1 MLVGLL
7 GILKAGGAYVPLDPD
22 YPKERLGL
30 MLEDMQTKVLLSREQ
45 LIPQLPESCAR
56 VVCLDR
62 DWKEIAEQS
71 GENLMSST
79 TAESLAYVIYT
90 SGSTGRPKGATVPHR
105 GVLRLLFGVEYVQLN
120 GSETFLH
127 LAPVSFDA
135 STFELWGALL
145 HGAKCVLFSGKIPS
159 PHELGNILHHHGIS
173 ALWLTASL
181 FNTVIDEAPGALSG
195 VRQLLIGGEALSVPH
210 VRRAVALLP
219 DTQIINGYGPTESTT
234 FACCYRIPAR
244 LDESMNSIPIGR
256 PIANTEVYLLDS
268 HLSPVP
274 IGVPGELYIGGDGLA
289 RSYLNRP
296 DLTAENFIPHP
307 FGDELGARL
316 YKTGDLA
323 RYLSDGNIE
332 FLGRIDYQVKIR
344 GFRIELREIESVLG
358 QHPGVRET
366 VVLAREDTPGTKRLV
381 AYVVPVKEQACSTR
395 ELRNF
400 VKQKLPEYMIPSVF
414 VLLDVL
420 PLTANGKVNRKR
432 FPPPDQN
439 RPELEASYAAPRTST
454 EERLAEIWSK
464 LLGLNQVGIRDNFF
478 DLGGH
483 SLLAVRLFAEI
494 EKAFKKRPPLS
505 CLFEDGTIEH
515 LAKLVDQKIPFGKQ
529 SCLVPIQPHGN
540 KVPFFCVHEF
550 FGDVLCYLNLA
561 HHLGPDQPFYAIEAQ
576 GLDGVEEPFTDI
588 KTMAAYYIQQIR
600 AVQPRGPYSLGGLCF
615 GGIVAFEMAQQ
626 LTANGESV
634 SMVALL
640 DSGVRGGSD
649 TVTRWRRHFEAV
661 AKGLPSWLAGALELK
676 GSQWK
681 DLIKLKR
688 SMFKAKLGSHNGN
701 SHASKLINEMA
712 NLFGF
717 SEQHR
722 KVAHAQHLAMRNYTP
737 KVYPGQLTLFRARM
751 QPLFSSHRPDKGWD
765 RLAAGGLEIRVVP
778 GNHLGMLQEP
788 HVRVLAEQ
796 LKACLARALTEAN
809 AA

>member
-1 MLVGLL
+1 
-7 GILKAGGAYVPLDPD
+7 
-22 YPKERLGL
+22 
-30 MLEDMQTKVLLSREQ
+30 
-45 LIPQLPESCAR
+45 
-56 VVCLDR
+56 
-62 DWKEIAEQS
+62 
-71 GENLMSST
+71 
-79 TAESLAYVIYT
+79 
-90 SGSTGRPKGATVPHR
+90 
-105 GVLRLLFGVEYVQLN
+105 
-120 GSETFLH
+120 
-127 LAPVSFDA
+127 
-135 STFELWGALL
+135 
-145 HGAKCVLFSGKIPS
+145 
-159 PHELGNILHHHGIS
+159 
-173 ALWLTASL
+173 
-181 FNTVIDEAPGALSG
+181 
-195 VRQLLIGGEALSVPH
+195 
-210 VRRAVALLP
+210 
-219 DTQIINGYGPTESTT
+219 
-234 FACCYRIPAR
+234 
-244 LDESMNSIPIGR
+244 
-256 PIANTEVYLLDS
+256 
-268 HLSPVP
+268 
-274 IGVPGELYIGGDGLA
+274 
-289 RSYLNRP
+289 
-296 DLTAENFIPHP
+296 
-307 FGDELGARL
+307 
-316 YKTGDLA
+316 
-323 RYLSDGNIE
+323 
-332 FLGRIDYQVKIR
+332 
-344 GFRIELREIESVLG
+344 
-358 QHPGVRET
+358 
-366 VVLAREDTPGTKRLV
+366 
-381 AYVVPVKEQACSTR
+381 
-395 ELRNF
+395 
-400 VKQKLPEYMIPSVF
+400 
-414 VLLDVL
+414 LLDVL

-505 CLFEDGTIEH
+505 SLFEDGTIEH

-796 LKACLARALTEAN
+796 LKASLDEHSQDECCLSAPGERHRSSFFENIPRYFTR
-809 AA
+809 